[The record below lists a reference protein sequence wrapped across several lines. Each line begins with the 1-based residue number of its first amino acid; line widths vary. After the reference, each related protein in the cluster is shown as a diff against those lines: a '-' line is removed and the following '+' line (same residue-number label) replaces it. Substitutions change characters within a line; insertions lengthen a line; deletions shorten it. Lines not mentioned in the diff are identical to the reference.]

1 MDGQQNSS
9 TITDILIVDDKVENL
24 DFLAQMLKEHNY
36 RVRLA
41 TNGSIA
47 LKSAL
52 VAPPS
57 LILLDISMP
66 GMNGYEVCIKLKQ
79 QEITREIPVIFLSA
93 LGQTFNKVTAF
104 DVGGAD
110 YITKPFDISEVIIRV
125 ENQLKL
131 KAAQAEIIE
140 LNSNLEA
147 KIQERTVQL
156 EVEIQNKEKA
166 QAKLLKMALQD
177 SLTELPNK
185 RWFMRKLKQ
194 ELEKAQVDTEHRFAI
209 ICFDCD
215 NFKVINDSL
224 GHNIGDR
231 LLKQIPKRFQ
241 ACLDS
246 NSYVARLGS
255 DEFIILLSQVYT
267 TETAILITEA
277 IQQEFLAPFYLDER
291 EIFLSFSSGIV
302 IGSSEDREAVKLLQN
317 AELAMY
323 RAKAIGQGKY
333 QVYNQQM
340 HQQALERMQL
350 ETDLRKALQENQFK
364 LHYQPIACCKTGHI
378 TGVESLIRWQHP
390 ELGIISPDKFI
401 PVAEE
406 MGLIIPIGIWVLEEA
421 CQQIKYWQ
429 QKYDCF
435 DSLTVNVNVSVQQFS
450 YSKLLDEV
458 DRILQETQLSPNC
471 LKLEI
476 TESVIMG
483 NRNAALAVLK
493 QLKQRNITICLDD
506 FGTGYSSLSY
516 LHQFPVDN
524 IKIDRSF
531 VSRIEDV
538 QEPNKIIDAIV
549 DLAHHLDITVTAEGI
564 ENETQLEYINLV
576 GCEYAQGYYLSR
588 PLNPEAIETMEIFQQ
603 KRSLFTVS

>member
-1 MDGQQNSS
+1 MDGQQISS
-9 TITDILIVDDKVENL
+9 AATDILIVDDKVENL

-41 TNGSIA
+41 TNGNIA
-47 LKSAL
+47 LKSAM

-66 GMNGYEVCIKLKQ
+66 GMNGYEVCTKLKQ
-79 QEITREIPVIFLSA
+79 QSVTKEIPVIFLSA
-93 LGQTFNKVTAF
+93 LGQTFNKVKAF
-104 DVGGAD
+104 EVGGVD

-125 ENQLKL
+125 ENQLRL
-131 KAAQAEIIE
+131 KAAQAEILE
-140 LNSNLEA
+140 LNTNLEA
-147 KIQERTVQL
+147 KVKERTVQL
-156 EVEIQNKEKA
+156 EAEIHNKEKA

-185 RWFMRKLKQ
+185 RWFVQKLKQ
-194 ELEKAQVDTEHRFAI
+194 EIEKAQAAKDHRFAI

-224 GHNIGDR
+224 GHGVGDR
-231 LLKQIPKRFQ
+231 LLKQIPLRLK
-241 ACLDS
+241 ACLDTS
-246 NSYVARLGS
+246 SHIARLGS
-255 DEFIILLSQVYT
+255 DEFIILLSQVYAV
-267 TETAILITEA
+267 ETAILITEA
-277 IQQEFLAPFYLDER
+277 IQQEFLAPFSIDER
-291 EIFLSFSSGIV
+291 EIFLDFSSGIV
-302 IGSSEDREAVKLLQN
+302 LGSSEDQEPEKLLRN

-323 RAKAIGQGKY
+323 RAKELGKGKY

-340 HQQALERMQL
+340 HQRALERMQL
-350 ETDLRKALQENQFK
+350 ETDLRKALKENQFK
-364 LHYQPIACCKTGHI
+364 LHYQPIACCKTGYI
-378 TGVESLIRWQHP
+378 IGFESLIRWQHP
-390 ELGIISPDKFI
+390 ELGIISPEKFI

-429 QKYDCF
+429 QKYDCLG
-435 DSLTVNVNVSVQQFS
+435 SLTVNVNVSVQQFS
-450 YSKLLDEV
+450 YSKLLEEI
-458 DRILQETQLSPNC
+458 DRILGETKLPASC

-476 TESVIMG
+476 TESAIME
-483 NRNAALAVLK
+483 NSSAALTVLE
-493 QLKQRNITICLDD
+493 QLDQRNISICLDD

-516 LHQFPVDN
+516 LHQFPVHN

-531 VSRIEDV
+531 VSRIKDV

-564 ENETQLEYINLV
+564 ENETQLEYINRV

-588 PLNPEAIETMEIFQQ
+588 PLNVEAIETMEVFQQ
-603 KRSLFTVS
+603 KKSLFTSI

>member
-104 DVGGAD
+104 EVGGAD

-209 ICFDCD
+209 ICFE
-215 NFKVINDSL
+215 VIAVKADDGKS
-224 GHNIGDR
+224 
-231 LLKQIPKRFQ
+231 IPSIDLPSS
-241 ACLDS
+241 AL
-246 NSYVARLGS
+246 
-255 DEFIILLSQVYT
+255 
-267 TETAILITEA
+267 TAIT
-277 IQQEFLAPFYLDER
+277 
-291 EIFLSFSSGIV
+291 
-302 IGSSEDREAVKLLQN
+302 
-317 AELAMY
+317 
-323 RAKAIGQGKY
+323 
-333 QVYNQQM
+333 
-340 HQQALERMQL
+340 
-350 ETDLRKALQENQFK
+350 
-364 LHYQPIACCKTGHI
+364 
-378 TGVESLIRWQHP
+378 
-390 ELGIISPDKFI
+390 
-401 PVAEE
+401 
-406 MGLIIPIGIWVLEEA
+406 
-421 CQQIKYWQ
+421 
-429 QKYDCF
+429 
-435 DSLTVNVNVSVQQFS
+435 
-450 YSKLLDEV
+450 SKLSM
-458 DRILQETQLSPNC
+458 IL
-471 LKLEI
+471 
-476 TESVIMG
+476 
-483 NRNAALAVLK
+483 
-493 QLKQRNITICLDD
+493 
-506 FGTGYSSLSY
+506 
-516 LHQFPVDN
+516 
-524 IKIDRSF
+524 
-531 VSRIEDV
+531 
-538 QEPNKIIDAIV
+538 
-549 DLAHHLDITVTAEGI
+549 
-564 ENETQLEYINLV
+564 
-576 GCEYAQGYYLSR
+576 
-588 PLNPEAIETMEIFQQ
+588 
-603 KRSLFTVS
+603 